1 MADREDPALELTH
14 GRPAI
19 APAASRRT
27 VLRGMGALGAA
38 AVGAG
43 ALAACGS
50 GGDDKAASTP
60 TKKVSAADIPVGG
73 GVIYT
78 DAVVVV
84 TQPVAGTFKA
94 FSAMCMHLGC
104 VVNKIDQGK
113 IICPCH
119 GSEYNIADGSVY
131 LGPSTTPLNARTV
144 TVSGDTLTIS

>member
-1 MADREDPALELTH
+1 MADRDHPAPELTD
-14 GRPAI
+14 GRLAP

-27 VLRGMGALGAA
+27 VLRGMGAIGAA
-38 AVGAG
+38 AVGAA

-50 GGDDKAASTP
+50 DDNAAAAGGPAKTV
-60 TKKVSAADIPVGG
+60 KAADIPVGG
-73 GVIYT
+73 GVIYA

-84 TQPVAGTFKA
+84 TQPQAGSFKA

-104 VVNKIDQGK
+104 VVNQVDHGR

-119 GSEYNIADGSVY
+119 GSEYNITDGSVY
-131 LGPSTTPLNARTV
+131 LGPSTTPLNPRTV